1 MMDVRIS
8 EKETLTLKEAAALYN
23 IGVNKL
29 RQITNDENCNF
40 VLWNGSHRL
49 IKRRA
54 FDEYIKGIYS
64 I

>member
-8 EKETLTLKEAAALYN
+8 EKETLTLKEASALYN

-54 FDEYIKGIYS
+54 FDEYIKGMYS